1 VAVTDRAR
9 STLPW
14 SLVAGSAFLALL
26 FAYVLFA
33 GYLPA
38 RHRALQLE
46 GELRALYVR
55 EADLQKRLD
64 QHEQRQS
71 AQESQVITLTAERD
85 ALARRLEE
93 IERYAPPAAPRR

>member
-1 VAVTDRAR
+1 MTDRAR

-14 SLVAGSAFLALL
+14 SLVAGSTFLALL

-38 RHRALQLE
+38 RHRALLLE
-46 GELRALYVR
+46 GELRALYLR

-64 QHEQRQS
+64 QHEQQHS
-71 AQESQVITLTAERD
+71 ALTAERD

-93 IERYAPPAAPRR
+93 IERASPSAPPRR

>member
-1 VAVTDRAR
+1 MAVTDRAR

-38 RHRALQLE
+38 RHRALLLE
-46 GELRALYVR
+46 GELRALYAR

-64 QHEQRQS
+64 QHEQQHS
-71 AQESQVITLTAERD
+71 ALTAERD
-85 ALARRLEE
+85 ALVRRLEE
-93 IERYAPPAAPRR
+93 IERSAPSAPPRR

>member
-1 VAVTDRAR
+1 VTDRAR

-14 SLVAGSAFLALL
+14 SLVAGSTFLALL

-38 RHRALQLE
+38 RHRALLLE
-46 GELRALYVR
+46 GELRALYLR

-71 AQESQVITLTAERD
+71 AHEHQVSTLTAERD

-93 IERYAPPAAPRR
+93 IERASPSAPPRR

>member
-1 VAVTDRAR
+1 VTDRAR

-14 SLVAGSAFLALL
+14 SLVAGSALLALL
-26 FAYVLFA
+26 FAYVLFL

-46 GELRALYVR
+46 GELRALYTR

-64 QHEQRQS
+64 QQEQRQS
-71 AQESQVITLTAERD
+71 AQERQVITLTAERD

-93 IERYAPPAAPRR
+93 IERQAPPPAPRR